1 MLPESLTWVSPL
13 KAAALAAD
21 NATHWAL
28 LYSGQRL
35 SFTGRFS
42 YLCLHPQ
49 ETMAYPAFDRIAQKF
64 SSNRTRFENAWFGYL
79 GYEMLHD
86 TERFAACKEHFIR
99 LPVSYFARYG
109 IILVFDHDNYTL
121 TAYKDA
127 DRKIPD
133 WLFAEHEPA
142 PAAAPVVKHL
152 TSPMSRE
159 EYLRAVEATRSAIAN
174 GEFYQAN
181 ITRKFTGSFAQEPHS
196 FDLFRRLCEASP
208 AAYSAYL
215 RMGDT
220 AILSSSP
227 ERFITADLHGRME
240 TRPIK
245 GTAARL
251 PDAAED
257 MRQRERLHTSEKDRA
272 ENLMIV
278 DLMRNDLARSCETG
292 SIKVQGLFEVTSYAT
307 LHHMASTIT
316 GQKRADVS
324 MLEAVK
330 RSFPPGSMTGAP
342 KIRAME
348 WCMQQEQIQRG
359 IYSGALGWF
368 GGDGSCDL
376 SVVIRTL
383 VLQHEK
389 FEFQVGGGIITD
401 SNPESEW
408 QETITKARGIM
419 KALGV
424 DVKTLEAI

>member
-1 MLPESLTWVSPL
+1 MLPESLVWVSPL

-49 ETMAYPAFDRIAQKF
+49 ETVAYPQFERIAGKF
-64 SSNRTRFENAWFGYL
+64 STNRARFENAWFGYL

-86 TERFAACKEHFIR
+86 TEHFETCASQFIA
-99 LPVSYFARYG
+99 LPVSCFTRYG
-109 IILVFDHDNYTL
+109 IILVFDHDTSTL
-121 TAYKDA
+121 TAYKQPG
-127 DRKIPD
+127 KTIPD
-133 WLFAEHEPA
+133 WLYAQPAERSYTLPA
-142 PAAAPVVKHL
+142 VASL
-152 TSPMSRE
+152 TSPMSRD
-159 EYLRAVEATRSAIAN
+159 EYIKAVEDTKAAIAS

-181 ITRKFTGSFAQEPHS
+181 ITRKFTGSFASAPDS
-196 FDLFRRLCEASP
+196 FELFRRLCEASP
-208 AAYSAYL
+208 AAYSAYV
-215 RMGDT
+215 RTGDT
-220 AILSSSP
+220 AIVSSSP
-227 ERFITADLHGRME
+227 ERFLYLQPDGRME

-257 MRQRERLHTSEKDRA
+257 LRQRERLHTSEKDRA

-292 SIKVQGLFEVTSYAT
+292 SIHVQGLFEVTSYAT
-307 LHHMASTIT
+307 LHHMASTVT
-316 GQKRADVS
+316 GQKRRDVS
-324 MLEAVK
+324 TMEAVK

-342 KIRAME
+342 KIRAIE
-348 WCMQQEQIQRG
+348 WCMQREKIKRG
-359 IYSGALGWF
+359 VYSGALGWF

-383 VLQHEK
+383 VLQNER
-389 FEFQVGGGIITD
+389 FEFQVGGGIISD

-419 KALGV
+419 KALGQ
-424 DVKTLEAI
+424 DTKILEDI